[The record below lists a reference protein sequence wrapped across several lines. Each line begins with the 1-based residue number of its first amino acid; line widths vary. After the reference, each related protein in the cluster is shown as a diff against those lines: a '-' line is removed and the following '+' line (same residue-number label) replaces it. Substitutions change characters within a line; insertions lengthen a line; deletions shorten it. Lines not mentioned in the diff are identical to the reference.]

1 MKFQF
6 MKTLALL
13 FLLSL
18 FAFAPASGRA
28 EDKRIVMIAGKPSH
42 GPGEHEFRAGL
53 LLFQKC
59 LTGFPGIKVEVYTND
74 WPADDAV
81 MQGAAAVV
89 IYSDGGTGQP

>member
-1 MKFQF
+1 M
-6 MKTLALL
+6 L
-13 FLLSL
+13 
-18 FAFAPASGRA
+18 
-28 EDKRIVMIAGKPSH
+28 V
-42 GPGEHEFRAGL
+42 
-53 LLFQKC
+53 FQKC